1 MRVDKKFRLRLL
13 VQNVFFVLMLLVAV
27 GLMAYL
33 ALDTRKQW
41 DISQNARH
49 TLSEA
54 SRNVLKQLPGE
65 VTITA
70 YATKEDPRLGDVRK
84 LISDFVSLYQNV
96 KPDLHLKFIDPA
108 TQPKATQKAGIQAN
122 GEMVISYQGRSE
134 HLTTLNEQAL
144 TNLLMRLA
152 RSHTRLVMFLDG
164 HGERSLTGIANH
176 DLGEFGKQLVQKG
189 FKVNSL
195 NLAIAQDVPK
205 NANLLV
211 ITQPQVDLLP
221 GEVAKLKHYLEQ
233 GGNLLWLIDPEPLHG
248 LQPLA
253 EFMGLTLTAG
263 TVIDPAAQQLNAPP
277 TWAMGASYG
286 PHDIT
291 RNFNLITVFP
301 YARQITYNE
310 PKEWH
315 ITPLVEAAP
324 RGWVETGN
332 PDNNVAFDQKLDI
345 PGPVT
350 IAAVLER
357 QVEDKAQ
364 RVVVVGSGSFL
375 ANTFLGNGGNLDLG
389 INMVNW
395 LASDENLISVQ
406 PKATIDSS
414 LTLSKAWTMIIAFG
428 FLIVLPLA
436 FLSVASFIWWRRR
449 KL

>member
-1 MRVDKKFRLRLL
+1 MKVDKKFRLRLL
-13 VQNVFFVLMLLVAV
+13 VQNVFFVLLLLVAV

-41 DISQNARH
+41 DIAQNARH

-84 LISDFVSLYQNV
+84 LIAEFVSLYQNI
-96 KPDLHLKFIDPA
+96 KPDLRLKFIDPVA
-108 TQPKATQKAGIQAN
+108 QPKATREASIQTN
-122 GEMVISYQGRSE
+122 GEMVINYRGRSE

-152 RSHTRLVMFLDG
+152 RSHERLVMFLDG

-176 DLGEFGKQLVQKG
+176 DLGEFGKQLLQKG

-221 GEVAKLKHYLEQ
+221 GEVAKLKRYLEK
-233 GGNLLWLIDPEPLHG
+233 GGNLFWLIDPEPLHG

-277 TWAMGASYG
+277 TWALGASYG
-286 PHDIT
+286 PHAIT

-301 YARQITYNE
+301 YARQIAYNE

-315 ITPLVEAAP
+315 ITPLIEAAP
-324 RGWVETGN
+324 RGWVETN
-332 PDNNVAFDQKLDI
+332 SPDNNVAFDKKFDI

-389 INMVNW
+389 INMINW

-414 LTLSKAWTMIIAFG
+414 LALSKAWTIIIAFG

-436 FLSVASFIWWRRR
+436 FLSVAGFIWWRRR

>member
-1 MRVDKKFRLRLL
+1 MHVDKKFRLRLL
-13 VQNVFFVLMLLVAV
+13 VQNAFFVLMLLVAV

-41 DISQNARH
+41 DIAQNARH

-84 LISDFVSLYQNV
+84 LISEFVSLYQNV
-96 KPDLHLKFIDPA
+96 KPDLRLKFIDPVA
-108 TQPKATQKAGIQAN
+108 QPKTTREAGIQAN

-164 HGERSLTGIANH
+164 HDERSLTGIANH
-176 DLGEFGKQLVQKG
+176 DLGEFGKQLIQKG

-205 NANLLV
+205 NVSLLV

-221 GEVAKLKHYLEQ
+221 GEVAKLKHYLEK

-253 EFMGLTLTAG
+253 EFMGLTLNAG

-301 YARQITYNE
+301 YARQIAYNE

-315 ITPLVEAAP
+315 ITPLVEAAT

-332 PDNNVAFDQKLDI
+332 PDNNIAFDQKLDT

-389 INMVNW
+389 INMINW

-414 LTLSKAWTMIIAFG
+414 LTLSKAWTIIIAFG

-436 FLSVASFIWWRRR
+436 FLSVAGFIWWRRR

>member
-1 MRVDKKFRLRLL
+1 MKVDKKFRLRLL

-41 DISQNARH
+41 DIAQNARH

-70 YATKEDPRLGDVRK
+70 YATKEDQRLGDVRK
-84 LISDFVSLYQNV
+84 LIAEFVALYQNV
-96 KPDLHLKFIDPA
+96 KPDLRLKFIDPA
-108 TQPKATQKAGIQAN
+108 TQPKATQAASIQVN
-122 GEMVISYQGRSE
+122 GEMVVSYQGRSE

-144 TNLLMRLA
+144 SNLLMRLA
-152 RSHTRLVMFLDG
+152 RSHTRLVMFLEG

-176 DLGEFGKQLVQKG
+176 DLGDFGKQLIQKG
-189 FKVNSL
+189 FKVNNL

-253 EFMGLTLTAG
+253 EFMGLALTAG

-277 TWAMGASYG
+277 TWALGASYG
-286 PHDIT
+286 PHAIT

-301 YARQITYNE
+301 YARQIAYNE
-310 PKEWH
+310 SKEWH
-315 ITPLVEAAP
+315 ITPLMEAAQ
-324 RGWVETGN
+324 RGWIETGN
-332 PDNNVAFDQKLDI
+332 PDNNVAFDQKRDI

-350 IAAVLER
+350 IAAALER
-357 QVEDKAQ
+357 QVEDKTQ
-364 RVVVVGSGSFL
+364 RVVVVGSGAFL

-389 INMVNW
+389 INIINW

-414 LTLSKAWTMIIAFG
+414 LTLSKTWTIIIAFG

-436 FLSVASFIWWRRR
+436 FLSVAGFIWWRRR